1 MKLQHVGVHHIKKAT
16 IMARKT
22 RKAEQLKQEIVNSVP
37 IEQREIITQPITF
50 TYLNGEMTMLQT
62 RIQTMIMEKLQER
75 IASALQKRAKGG
87 FTGEL
92 FTDADFAPLPNGHTK
107 YLTFEVKYSELGV
120 EPSHYE
126 DIDKA
131 ALAMQSIIH
140 SKELTDEH
148 GKKYVEYTVVFD
160 KVTIP
165 VKTKGRVERR
175 DSIKLRML
183 PETAHD
189 LFNIIP
195 YHRYLKDAVFLFR
208 SGYSGRI
215 YLLINANK
223 RLGTWKISYQKLRK
237 ILLASYDNDT
247 KQLSVEKYPE
257 VYDFK
262 RRVLDVA
269 KKEIDK
275 AADRVDCTFDYEL
288 EYPHG
293 KRCGTPE
300 NIVFRIHMTDLG
312 KSIMQKKL
320 DCKPADAVE
329 IKEETKPIK
338 QPTDKSL
345 NEW

>member
-1 MKLQHVGVHHIKKAT
+1 M
-16 IMARKT
+16 
-22 RKAEQLKQEIVNSVP
+22 
-37 IEQREIITQPITF
+37 
-50 TYLNGEMTMLQT
+50 
-62 RIQTMIMEKLQER
+62 
-75 IASALQKRAKGG
+75 
-87 FTGEL
+87 
-92 FTDADFAPLPNGHTK
+92 
-107 YLTFEVKYSELGV
+107 KYSELGV

-195 YHRYLKDAVFLFR
+195 YHRYLKDAVFLFS

-223 RLGTWKISYQKLRK
+223 RLGTWKISYEKLRK

-293 KRCGTPE
+293 KHRGTPE
-300 NIVFRIHMTDLG
+300 YVVFHIHMTDLG
-312 KSIMQKKL
+312 NRILQKKL
-320 DCKPADAVE
+320 DCKPAEAIE
-329 IKEETKPIK
+329 IKEESKPKKVNPINDMRK
-338 QPTDKSL
+338 
-345 NEW
+345 W